1 MRRIVLF
8 GYRGTGKTAIGT
20 VLARRLGVPFLDTD
34 ALIEQQSGRTIPE
47 IFRKDDEERFRTL
60 EREAIAG
67 LPARD
72 IVIGTGGGVVMDP
85 KNMEHLRAQSTC
97 VLLTAEIATIRRRL
111 ARAPRPP
118 LTSLPADQEIAE
130 VITRRRHNYAA
141 AADFCVDTAGP
152 QTKRR
157 PAGSSACW
165 NTGRSLPRSGGSS
178 KVVCGNPPPGT

>member
-1 MRRIVLF
+1 MRS
-8 GYRGTGKTAIGT
+8 A
-20 VLARRLGVPFLDTD
+20 
-34 ALIEQQSGRTIPE
+34 SG
-47 IFRKDDEERFRTL
+47 TL

-85 KNMEHLRAQSTC
+85 KNMEHLRARSAC

-130 VITRRRHNYAA
+130 VIARRRHNYAA
-141 AADFCVDTAGP
+141 AADFCVDTSRTTNEEAAGRILGLLEHGTIP
-152 QTKRR
+152 APVREAAAKWFAATPLPAPEREQLAVPAHRSR
-157 PAGSSACW
+157 P
-165 NTGRSLPRSGGSS
+165 
-178 KVVCGNPPPGT
+178 